1 MAQTY
6 DKIMY
11 YATPEAYTMNK
22 YGNYECYIA
31 QTPIPDDKEVCIGA
45 CTKDTSKNIIM
56 LIVVA
61 KKGAETD
68 CVKQHKGQTPKCY
81 VSADTARKLQADDQ
95 AAVFVVFHE
104 LGHVVLG
111 TTKRKKKDR
120 NNNQHKIDALNQG
133 IVDADELAAD
143 AFAAE
148 YVGIEDSIKALE
160 ESRDSYFL
168 SFQHKILPDKTM
180 PAKAYQ
186 EMTLRIEAL
195 KNLLEKEP

>member
-1 MAQTY
+1 M
-6 DKIMY
+6 K
-11 YATPEAYTMNK
+11 K
-22 YGNYECYIA
+22 YGNYKCYIA
-31 QTPIPDDKEVCIGA
+31 QTPISDDKEMCIGA

-68 CVKQHKGQTPKCY
+68 CVQRFKGRTPKCY

-95 AAVFVVFHE
+95 TAGFMIFHE
-104 LGHVVLG
+104 LGHIVLG
-111 TTKRKKKDR
+111 VSKRNKKDR
-120 NNNQHKIDALNQG
+120 NNKQHKISALNQG
-133 IVDADELAAD
+133 VVDPDELAAD

-148 YVGIEDSIKALE
+148 YIGLEDSIKALE
-160 ESRDSYFL
+160 ESRDAYFL

-186 EMTLRIEAL
+186 EMSLRIEAL
-195 KNLLEKEP
+195 KTLGKNNKNA

>member
-1 MAQTY
+1 
-6 DKIMY
+6 
-11 YATPEAYTMNK
+11 MNK

-31 QTPIPDDKEVCIGA
+31 RTPITNDKEMCIGA
-45 CTKDTSKNIIM
+45 CTKDTAANVIM
-56 LIVVA
+56 LIIVA

-68 CVKQHKGQTPKCY
+68 CVKQYKGQKPKCY

-95 AAVFVVFHE
+95 AAVFMVFHE

-120 NNNQHKIDALNQG
+120 NNNQHKIDALNRG
-133 IVDADELAAD
+133 IVDPDELAAD

-148 YVGIEDSIKALE
+148 YIGLEDSIKALE
-160 ESRDSYFL
+160 ESRDAYFL

-195 KNLLEKEP
+195 QKLLEKEQ

>member
-1 MAQTY
+1 
-6 DKIMY
+6 
-11 YATPEAYTMNK
+11 MNK

-31 QTPIPDDKEVCIGA
+31 RTPITDDKEMCIGA

-68 CVKQHKGQTPKCY
+68 CVQRFKGRPPICY

-95 AAVFVVFHE
+95 AAVFMIFHE
-104 LGHVVLG
+104 LGHIVLG
-111 TTKRKKKDR
+111 VSKRNKKDR
-120 NNNQHKIDALNQG
+120 NKKQHKIDALSQG
-133 IVDADELAAD
+133 IVDPDELAAD

-148 YVGIEDSIKALE
+148 YVGLEDSIKALE
-160 ESRDSYFL
+160 ESRDAYFL

-186 EMTLRIEAL
+186 EMSLRIEAL
-195 KNLLEKEP
+195 KKLLEKEP